1 MALQVGFVPPGK
13 NIVTVKVTSYTDH
26 CLKGYMG
33 VSQEAELVRFD
44 STIDLLLLADKLM
57 DDQNGPQRNEAKRSF
72 GSFGAGPEGV
82 KTGCECKQKPVATFQ
97 IHIMFRQNATW
108 QGRLIWVDE
117 AQEARFRSVLEL
129 INLIHSALTAGD
141 EE

>member
-13 NIVTVKVTSYTDH
+13 NIVTVKVTSYTDN

-33 VSQEAELVRFD
+33 VSQESELTPFTSAV
-44 STIDLLLLADKLM
+44 DLLLLVDKLM
-57 DDQNGPQRNEAKRSF
+57 DDMSGPQRNEARRTFVSF
-72 GSFGAGPEGV
+72 TAAPEGQ
-82 KTGCECKQKPVATFQ
+82 KTETECKHKPIATFQ

-129 INLIHSALTAGD
+129 INLLHSALTAED
-141 EE
+141 EA